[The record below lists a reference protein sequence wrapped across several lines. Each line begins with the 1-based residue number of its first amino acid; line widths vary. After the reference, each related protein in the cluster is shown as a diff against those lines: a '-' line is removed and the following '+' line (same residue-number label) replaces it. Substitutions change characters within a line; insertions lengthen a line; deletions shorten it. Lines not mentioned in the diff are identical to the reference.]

1 MFSIFLLACLTFSA
15 PAYDMEIIDD
25 FRKFPTT
32 GDVFKVPYKN
42 DFLMCVANDK
52 RKAYSR
58 TNLSISDIFKDFT
71 KGCRGFRLDEHLLIF
86 CYNQTCKYDNTVIGK
101 SAQITIE
108 DNSVFYKTTDGE
120 ECIEDN
126 VTTNYKFVAKL
137 DCDAAVPKNKMECPA
152 FWKKGN
158 CTVETVLKTS
168 EACKHP
174 IYKSKGFYNIKC
186 IDRRMFER
194 EMHRLDDN

>member
-1 MFSIFLLACLTFSA
+1 MLSIFLLTWLAFST
-15 PAYDMEIIDD
+15 PAYEMEIIND
-25 FRKFPTT
+25 FNKFPTT

-42 DFLMCVANDK
+42 DYLMCVSNDK
-52 RKAYSR
+52 RKSYSKPELPI
-58 TNLSISDIFKDFT
+58 TDILKDYT
-71 KGCRGFRLDEHLLIF
+71 QGCRGFRLDEHLLIF
-86 CYNQTCKYDNTVIGK
+86 CFNQTCKYDNTVIGK